1 MIWSNPKKTREM
13 KPWSV
18 KNGTYRERF
27 NFPTFLHETELLL
40 RGDHP
45 NIDSH
50 WPKPSPKPRLET
62 NDLERWNF
70 HSDRYAGMPGQ
81 SGATQKSTDWE
92 VRVICR
98 HHLLW
103 PFVYNG
109 SWVNTQFSSSIN
121 ANDFCWHVWR
131 LCEMPLDFTQP
142 WLRAPFRGDLL
153 WSPLPQDAVE
163 QHQSLKQRI
172 HLALGCSSVA
182 PLAGTWV

>member
-109 SWVNTQFSSSIN
+109 SWVNTQFSSFNKCKWFLLTCLETVWN
-121 ANDFCWHVWR
+121 AFGFYPT
-131 LCEMPLDFTQP
+131 M
-142 WLRAPFRGDLL
+142 APCPIQR
-153 WSPLPQDAVE
+153 WP
-163 QHQSLKQRI
+163 SLI
-172 HLALGCSSVA
+172 TLATRRSRTTPVA
-182 PLAGTWV
+182 EAENSFSTWV